1 MTEQS
6 VVDLGTRA
14 VWVAMEVAAPV
25 LLAALVTGVI
35 ISIIQAA
42 TQINEQTLSFVPK
55 IIMITVAM
63 VVCGP
68 WILEV
73 MLGFTVDLLNGIPG
87 VTH

>member
-1 MTEQS
+1 MNDQT
-6 VVDLGTRA
+6 VIDLGTRA
-14 VWVAMEVAAPV
+14 VWVAIQVAAPV
-25 LLAALVTGVI
+25 LIAALITGVI

-55 IIMITVAM
+55 ILMITVAM

-68 WILEV
+68 WILQV
-73 MLGFTVDLLNGIPG
+73 MLGFTIDLFNGIPA